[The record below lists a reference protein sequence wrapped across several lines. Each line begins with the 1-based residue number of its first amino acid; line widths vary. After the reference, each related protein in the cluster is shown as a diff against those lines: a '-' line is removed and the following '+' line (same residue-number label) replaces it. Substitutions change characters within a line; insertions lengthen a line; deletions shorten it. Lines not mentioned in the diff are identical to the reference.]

1 MLGFKSLSE
10 SSLSTYGALPELLN
24 NATIRGTAKL
34 EAVGNILNYLGN
46 ISFTAIADLEAIS
59 KLEAM
64 ASGEITASAL
74 LECYPNTVEFTGYIN
89 IEGEAV
95 FYCKGA
101 KVGEGWVRVVP
112 DTEEW
117 TNTTNW

>member
-1 MLGFKSLSE
+1 MLGFKSISE
-10 SSLSTYGALPELLN
+10 SALSTYGALPELLN
-24 NATIRGTAKL
+24 NVVIRGTAKL
-34 EAVGNILNYLGN
+34 DAVGNLLNYAGVT
-46 ISFTAIADLEAIS
+46 FTAVADLEALGSID
-59 KLEAM
+59 AM
-64 ASGEITASAL
+64 ATADIKASAL
-74 LECYPNTVEFTGYIN
+74 LECYPNTIELTGDIN
-89 IEGEAV
+89 IDGEAV